1 MNKEQYALMYRI
13 EDTHW
18 WYAGMRGITDALMRK
33 YRPDNQ
39 WGSVLDAGCGT
50 GGALCRLSAGGCG
63 VGIDF
68 SPDALDLCRERG
80 LARLARASVEHI
92 PFSDA
97 SFDLVVSSDVIYHA
111 GVSDDVAALRE
122 FCRVL
127 RPGGIAVVRVPAYDW
142 LRSAHDAAVH
152 TRHRYTRTE
161 LRGKLAAAGFEVVRV
176 TYANSLLF
184 PLALVK
190 RLLGGRLIQAS
201 SELESSSWLL
211 QMLGSIALGIEARLV
226 SRADLPWGLSVIAV
240 GRKPARGTGS

>member
-1 MNKEQYALMYRI
+1 MDKAQYAIMYRI

-18 WYAGMRGITDALMRK
+18 WYAGMRSITDALLRTC
-33 YRPDNQ
+33 RADRR
-39 WGSVLDAGCGT
+39 WGDVLDAGCGT
-50 GGALCRLSAGGCG
+50 GGTLCRLPESARG

-68 SPDALDLCRERG
+68 SPDALELCRERG
-80 LARLARASVEHI
+80 LTRLARASVEHV
-92 PFSDA
+92 PFADS
-97 SFDLVVSSDVIYHA
+97 SFDIVVSSDVVYHT

-190 RLLGGRLIQAS
+190 RLLEGRLIRAS
-201 SELESSSWLL
+201 SELQSSSWLL

-226 SRADLPWGLSVIAV
+226 SRADLPWGLSVIDV